1 MLTCIGSV
9 GSFAALA
16 RINFVYFAI
25 IDACNLVILD
35 VNALLEFLHMLAFV
49 VYIFG
54 WTIVL

>member
-1 MLTCIGSV
+1 MLTCIGGV

-16 RINFVYFAI
+16 RINFVYFAT

-54 WTIVL
+54 